1 MKRSFYEMLEVRHD
15 ADQSQIDAA
24 YALATAKLNTTN
36 VRGVAAAVTEAQL
49 IQDGYQILSNP
60 EKRALYDA
68 KLHADEVG
76 IKLMFFPEDNTARRK
91 LCMETVVFAGLAA
104 VFGTIVYQKMAIK
117 MDEVRVEHVQAV
129 ARQKEEQPKAVVIDP
144 VESKSAVVNTAN
156 DAQQR

>member
-76 IKLMFFPEDNTARRK
+76 IKLMFFPEDNSARRK
-91 LCMETVVFAGLAA
+91 LGMETVVFAGLAA

-129 ARQKEEQPKAVVIDP
+129 ARQKDDQPKAVVSEP
-144 VESKSAVVNTAN
+144 VQAQPVAATTAN
-156 DAQQR
+156 EPQKR